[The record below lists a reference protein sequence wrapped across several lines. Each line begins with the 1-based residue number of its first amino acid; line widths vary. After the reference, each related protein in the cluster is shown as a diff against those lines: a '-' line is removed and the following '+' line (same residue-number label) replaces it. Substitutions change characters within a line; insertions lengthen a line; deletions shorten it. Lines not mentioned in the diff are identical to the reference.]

1 MAVVQLLSHV
11 WLFATPWTAECQA
24 SLSFTISQ
32 NLFKLTS
39 TESGSHPTLILYHPL
54 LLLPSIFP
62 SVRVFSSESTLG
74 IRWPKYWSFSF
85 SISLTNAYSELI
97 SFRTGFLCGAA
108 GQEFGCNAGDLGLI
122 PGLGRFPGKGKG
134 YSLQYSGLEN
144 FMNCI
149 VHGVAK
155 SQTWLSDFYFH
166 FL

>member
-1 MAVVQLLSHV
+1 MSDCLRPHGLQNARL
-11 WLFATPWTAECQA
+11 PCP
-24 SLSFTISQ
+24 SLSPRICS
-32 NLFKLTS
+32 NSHPLS
-39 TESGSHPTLILYHPL
+39 RWSHPTLILYHPL

-149 VHGVAK
+149 VHDVPK
-155 SQTWLSDFYFH
+155 DWTQLNDFHLYYFQ
-166 FL
+166 